1 MTKRSRKLL
10 PAIHP
15 GEILFE
21 EFMKPL
27 GLSINRVARDLRVP
41 VARIAD
47 IVHGQR
53 GVSSDTALRLARYF
67 STTPAFWMNL
77 QSAYSLEVA
86 EREVKGQIDR
96 DVHPLNAAAGEAVGQ
111 DGILRGGWQPP
122 LSLDSAKLNGKS
134 RSLRRRTL
142 PQSCGRGPN

>member
-1 MTKRSRKLL
+1 M

-41 VARIAD
+41 VTRIAD

-67 STTPAFWMNL
+67 GTTAAFWMNL

-86 EREVKGQIDR
+86 EREAKEQIER
-96 DVHPLNAAAGEAVGQ
+96 DIHPLNAAA
-111 DGILRGGWQPP
+111 
-122 LSLDSAKLNGKS
+122 
-134 RSLRRRTL
+134 
-142 PQSCGRGPN
+142 